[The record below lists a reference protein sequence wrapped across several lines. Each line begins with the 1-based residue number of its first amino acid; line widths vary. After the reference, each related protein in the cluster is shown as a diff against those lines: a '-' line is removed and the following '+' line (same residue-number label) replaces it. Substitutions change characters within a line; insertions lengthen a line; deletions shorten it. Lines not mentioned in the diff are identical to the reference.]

1 MQSYHTGTKEI
12 TLRAPA
18 GGVVGG
24 QFYLIGAFFG
34 QAMTSVAEGRPFTL
48 NREDIFAENV
58 EAVGADI
65 APGDYIYWN
74 AGRADA
80 EFHND
85 SAEADARL
93 VGIAMG
99 NVADTTTNMIDV
111 SIERYLPAAI
121 GAGDPTVEA
130 VEFVDGQPYAPTS
143 SVVTA
148 AAEA

>member
-1 MQSYHTGTKEI
+1 
-12 TLRAPA
+12 
-18 GGVVGG
+18 
-24 QFYLIGAFFG
+24 
-34 QAMTSVAEGRPFTL
+34 MTSYALLILGLIILTL
-48 NREDIFAENV
+48 
-58 EAVGADI
+58 GADFLVRGASAI
-65 APGDYIYWN
+65 AARFGLSELVIGLTVVAFGTSAPELAVSVKSAL
-74 AGRADA
+74 AGQ
-80 EFHND
+80 
-85 SAEADARL
+85 S
-93 VGIAMG
+93 GIAMG